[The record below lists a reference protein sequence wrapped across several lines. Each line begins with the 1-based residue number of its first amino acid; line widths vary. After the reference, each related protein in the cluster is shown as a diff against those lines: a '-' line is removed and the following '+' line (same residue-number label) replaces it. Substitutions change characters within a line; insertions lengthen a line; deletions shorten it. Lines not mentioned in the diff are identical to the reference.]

1 MTSPTPR
8 PDAVRRPVARRVWEL
23 LEPFHLVSYMSQEP
37 TDELTALGLRD
48 YWDGYFASRAAPLG
62 IVPAEVVHAVFHNFA
77 PGEAARHIPW
87 VWSVTTPEAALA
99 ARERGAV
106 AALRRLLGDAVDGP
120 EVARAADLALVAGLA
135 APVEGRVLYAGLR
148 TLPVP
153 ADPVARL
160 WHAATLLREHRG
172 GGHVAALM
180 AEGIGGGE
188 SHALLAL
195 ADGMRAQDFGRLG
208 HLPPAHIA
216 GIVEGMQARGLV
228 GDDGWLTDE
237 GRATKARVEAV
248 TDTLAEPAYDA
259 LSDADVAELVGLL
272 EPLLATLVAAGS
284 R

>member
-1 MTSPTPR
+1 MQDP
-8 PDAVRRPVARRVWEL
+8 VRRPVARRVWEL
-23 LEPFHLVSYMSQEP
+23 LEPFHLVSYMSEEP
-37 TDELTALGLRD
+37 TAELMALGLRG

-62 IVPAEVVHAVFHNFA
+62 LVPAEVVHAVFHNFA
-77 PGEAARHIPW
+77 PGEAARHLPW

-106 AALRRLLGDAVDGP
+106 AALRRLLGDAADSAQ
-120 EVARAADLALVAGLA
+120 VARAADLALVAGLA
-135 APVEGRVLYAGLR
+135 APVEGRALYAGLR
-148 TLPVP
+148 ALPLP
-153 ADPVARL
+153 TDPVARL

-172 GGHVAALM
+172 GGHIAALM

-195 ADGMRAQDFGRLG
+195 TDGMRAQDFGRLG
-208 HLPPAHIA
+208 HLPADHIA
-216 GIVEGMQARGLV
+216 GIVDGMRARGLV

-248 TDTLAEPAYDA
+248 TDALAEPAYDA
-259 LSDADVAELVGLL
+259 LSDVELTALVGLL
-272 EPLLATLVAAGS
+272 EPLLARLVAAGS